1 MIVGEH
7 NHDNDLA
14 VNVAKAK
21 NLTNMR
27 SAAKDTTVVLKRPRA
42 MSLEYCLDYINE
54 DELVEITPVSYRMRK
69 KILNTVER
77 KKEDSRK

>member
-1 MIVGEH
+1 
-7 NHDNDLA
+7 
-14 VNVAKAK
+14 
-21 NLTNMR
+21 
-27 SAAKDTTVVLKRPRA
+27 

-69 KILNTVER
+69 KILNTTER